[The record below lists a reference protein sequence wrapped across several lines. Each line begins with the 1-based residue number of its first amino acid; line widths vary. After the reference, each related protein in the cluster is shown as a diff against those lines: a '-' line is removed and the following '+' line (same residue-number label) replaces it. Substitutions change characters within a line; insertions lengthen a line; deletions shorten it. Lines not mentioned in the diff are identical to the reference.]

1 MRRSASLL
9 PIVALS
15 LAGCLTPQTVEKPV
29 VVLPVSWESRA
40 DGAGVWP
47 DAAWWRGFASSE
59 LDDLVAA
66 AASGN
71 DDLAAAVLRIREAEL
86 QARIAGAALQPTLSG
101 STGVDRSWSKRSTTI
116 GGRTTTSNDLV
127 GETSWS
133 GGLTAG
139 YQVDLFGANRA
150 AVDAAMARVAASAYD
165 RATVAITLTADV
177 ARTYFTLR
185 AARARIGLAEQSL
198 LAAQGVL
205 DLLESQQRFGTVTEL
220 ELSRQRSAVASQR
233 AALAALEL
241 TERQTR
247 TALAVLL
254 GRNPQG
260 FDVAG
265 RSLDGI
271 AVPSIAAGLPSDL
284 LRRRPDLRSAE
295 AALDAAGHDLA
306 VAHAARFPQLDLSLR
321 ASASG
326 DTPGRLLTLE
336 SPVLAIAGA
345 LTAPIFEGGR
355 LEAGEDLAANRGL
368 QAGLAWRTA
377 VLGAFRD
384 VEDALAATYA
394 AGRRL
399 QYAGEAQREAQT
411 AWRLAEAR
419 WRAGT
424 VSFLDVLDAQ
434 SAAIAADDA
443 LVDAALARLTALVD
457 LYVALGGGW
466 DAARE

>member
-1 MRRSASLL
+1 MRRRASVLL
-9 PIVALS
+9 LAAVS
-15 LAGCLTPQTVEKPV
+15 LAGCLATQPVEKPAV
-29 VVLPVSWESRA
+29 AVPAAWEARP

-47 DAAWWRGFASSE
+47 DTAWWQGFGSTE
-59 LDDLVAA
+59 LDGLVAA
-66 AASGN
+66 AAAGN
-71 DDLAAAVLRIREAEL
+71 DDLATAVLRIREAEL

-101 STGVDRSWSKRSTTI
+101 NAGVDRTWTKRTTTVA
-116 GGRTTTSNDLV
+116 GRTTTASDLS

-133 GGLTAG
+133 GGLAAG

-150 AVDAAMARVAASAYD
+150 AVDAALARVTVSEYD

-177 ARTYFTLR
+177 ARTYFALR
-185 AARARIGLAEQSL
+185 AARARIALAEQSL
-198 LAAQGVL
+198 LASTSVL
-205 DLLESQQRFGTVTEL
+205 DLLEGQQRFGVVTEL

-233 AALAALEL
+233 AALAALQL

-271 AVPSIAAGLPSDL
+271 VVPSIAAGLPSEL

-295 AALDAAGHDLA
+295 AALEAASHDLA
-306 VAHAARFPQLDLSLR
+306 AAHAARFPQFDLSLR

-326 DTPGRLLTLE
+326 DTLGSVLTLE
-336 SPVLAIAGA
+336 SPVLALAGA
-345 LTAPIFEGGR
+345 LTAPIFQGGR
-355 LEAGEDLAANRGL
+355 LEASEDLAANRGA
-368 QAGLAWRTA
+368 QAGLAWRSA
-377 VLGAFRD
+377 VLDAFRD
-384 VEDALAATYA
+384 VEDALAGTDA
-394 AGRRL
+394 AARRL
-399 QYAGEAQREAQT
+399 DFAITAQREAQT
-411 AWRLAEAR
+411 AWRLVEAR

-424 VSFLDVLDAQ
+424 VSFLDVLAAQ
-434 SAAIAADDA
+434 STAIAADDTLA
-443 LVDAALARLTALVD
+443 DAALARLTALVD

-466 DAARE
+466 EFARE